1 MAEQK
6 EAKVSVSLEKGSDKA
21 PPIVYGATGY
31 TGLVT
36 LGGRIWD
43 ECTSDLLW
51 PKAFHTYKKMAL
63 SSAVSPALEYVEGK
77 AAEAQ
82 WVVRI
87 PKGYEQELKE
97 KAEYLRQ
104 VMHDMDHTWTT
115 FIKNALTFNR
125 YGFSISEIVMRFR
138 NKSYGSKYDDGLVGL
153 EGLQPRGQGTV
164 DHWYWFDKGRK
175 IGGFYQR
182 TVTPTENDV
191 SDGWNVIRSLATQE
205 VSLQKIPRKKFLL
218 FRHNPENDSPTGRSP
233 LASIWAAYKLL
244 EAFQE
249 SEIISVAQDANAFK
263 ILYLPP
269 EYLVEDADE
278 DRKASFQMYQKM
290 MERAH
295 QAKQSGF
302 ILPMLTDQDGNK
314 MFDFEIKNIS
324 GQKSFD
330 IEAIIERLTREIQV
344 GLFADVL
351 SLGGDGGGSF
361 SLAESKVSFLEMAVR
376 SRLNEIKDQL
386 NHQLV
391 KTLFEQNGWSL
402 DGGYPYFDYELPNS
416 ETLDD
421 KGKFY
426 QRTAAVSLLPRVPQ
440 VINQVLRDAGID
452 YQVPDDM
459 PQEELMKLLDPFNEG
474 QQSEAGKGME
484 SGMSNTNG
492 NDTSGSGDASIA
504 NNANT

>member
-1 MAEQK
+1 MAGSE
-6 EAKVSVSLEKGSDKA
+6 EATASLPLEKGEEKA

-36 LGGRIWD
+36 LGGRVFD
-43 ECTSDLLW
+43 ECASALKW
-51 PKAFHTYKKMAL
+51 PEAFHTYKKMAL
-63 SSAVSPALEYVEGK
+63 SSAVSPALEYVEGRVT
-77 AAEAQ
+77 EAN
-82 WVVRI
+82 WVVRV
-87 PKGYEQELKE
+87 PKGYEEQLKD

-104 VMHDMDHTWTT
+104 VMHDMDHSWNTM
-115 FIKNALTFNR
+115 IKNAITFNR
-125 YGFSISEIVMRFR
+125 YGFSVLEIVMRFR
-138 NKSYGSKYDDGLVGL
+138 NKKYGSKYDDGLVGL
-153 EGLQPRGQGTV
+153 EGLQPRGQGTI
-164 DHWYWFDKGRK
+164 DKWYWFDNGRK
-175 IGGFYQR
+175 IGGLYQR
-182 TVTPTENDV
+182 AVTPTDDNI
-191 SDGWNVIRSLATQE
+191 SDGWNAIVTLATQQ
-205 VSLQKIPRKKFLL
+205 VRLQKIPRKKFLL
-218 FRHNPENDSPTGRSP
+218 FRHNPENDSPCGTSP
-233 LASIWAAYKLL
+233 LASVWAAWKLL

-302 ILPMLTDQDGNK
+302 ILPMLLDQDGNK

-324 GQKSFD
+324 GTKSFD
-330 IEAIIERLTREIQV
+330 VEKIIERLTREIQV

-351 SLGGDGGGSF
+351 SMGGSGGSY
-361 SLAESKVSFLEMAVR
+361 SLSETKMTLIDMAVK

-402 DGGYPYFDYELPNS
+402 DEGCPYFDYELPNS

-421 KGKFY
+421 KGKY
-426 QRTAAVSLLPRVPQ
+426 IQRCAAVGMMPLTPATVNYVLTSLGV
-440 VINQVLRDAGID
+440 D
-452 YQVPDDM
+452 YQVPDGT
-459 PQEELMKLLDPFNEG
+459 PVEELRKMMTNFK
-474 QQSEAGKGME
+474 SEAGQGM
-484 SGMSNTNG
+484 
-492 NDTSGSGDASIA
+492 TSGLNGSNGQGTGSSGDASIS